1 MAAQAGG
8 DGGDGGGGGGGGGG
22 SGSENSGG
30 RLVGDD
36 YVLEKQIGSGSFSVV
51 WRGRRR
57 STGDA
62 VAIKE
67 IPTERLS
74 SKLHESLESEIA
86 ILRRARHPN
95 IVHLLDIVK
104 TSSRMF
110 LVLEYCAGGDLSHHI
125 RRGGAVR
132 EAAARHF
139 MRQLGAGLQ
148 VLRANNLI
156 HRDLKPQNLL
166 LSERTS
172 AAVLKIADF
181 GFARSLQP
189 QGLAETLCGSPLYM
203 APEILQCQR
212 YDAKADLWSVGAIL
226 FELVVG
232 RPPFGGQNH
241 VHLLQNIKRSE
252 ARVPRDIAA
261 TLSDDCLG
269 LIRALLK
276 RNPVERLSFE
286 QFFNHPFLGL
296 ASIPQSMGLPPTP
309 ETPPFPTERPP
320 FRMEPPPFPAE
331 PPTPSTRPPAAA
343 VAAPSAPNAAPST
356 PAPALMVPSPV
367 IDPAPAPTL
376 LPPSL
381 PPSARPTALASPS
394 SAPSA
399 SPYHFTSP
407 HVPPGPTAHTVHSP
421 ASADE
426 NNTVDSAVTGALR
439 GEAFKEDSDPWG
451 VVAVAADSGRGGGA
465 GGGVGKGARS
475 GEGREGEGDGRAGV
489 PSAKAAAGATLLA
502 ESAETSTAVA
512 APALPP
518 VVVASPSRTALLPA
532 RAVTAHEVRPL
543 PGQRTHLQHQ
553 EVQVQQQQGQQ
564 QQGQQGQQ
572 QQQHHQKPSAF
583 VSESERA
590 IGAAAGVAGG
600 AAAGVAGGAA
610 GAARVSAAVPPPA
623 TETAPLSVTVAG
635 PITGPSL
642 AATIPFSV
650 VVAPLAPAFVSAA
663 VPSKEDERGGMDS
676 FEMLEGDYVVV
687 DHPSEPSLSVDH
699 SVDASLGQSTTQ
711 PVPTESSHYMMKPPG
726 SASTFPGAVA
736 AAAALS
742 AVVGAAVAAA
752 SATAK
757 PAAHFAATKR
767 DPTAV
772 ATATAAAAATAGF
785 VPSTPLIPPVD
796 SPALY
801 SAPPHH
807 LPAPPPPHVNTSAHT
822 QSLSVQ
828 SPSVKSLAAQPH
840 SLQSPSVQS
849 PVVSAPPAAPL
860 VKVSGFRPKVV
871 STGFSA
877 HPSQAP
883 PGPESLHPSVP
894 SPRLPTSAP
903 SHTPPSLARSGLA
916 LAVSLSAPRT
926 VGLSGIAA
934 ATANA
939 TAPSGVTASEVS
951 PIAAGSAA
959 AAAAGADRGGGMG
972 VNVLSAVG
980 GMRPPQL
987 VREEQQQQQQ
997 QQQKVA
1003 VQHPQERIDFLRQ
1016 SGRYIAEIAASKME
1030 AAAPLASLSLHL
1042 VALAVWKEAL
1052 TLSHEWAATSATSGA
1067 IATGVTVADN
1077 PKGLF
1082 PTGHV
1087 GSYKDGN
1094 VGLHGGGEEAAA
1106 AMACDVVEAEFLAAV
1121 ETAEAV
1127 AAAVDRDDPSPVP
1140 DALEIIFQTALIA
1153 GRSAAVEEL
1162 MGNMAS
1168 AAAAYARSSTLFSFL
1183 LEQAPRLPIS
1193 PRLILSSPD
1202 RQRLIKYHEGVLGR
1216 HKHCAAALY

>member
-1 MAAQAGG
+1 MAGHQPQDTPPDSSPTPVRAGGEAAVGGMAAQAGG

-394 SAPSA
+394 PAPSA

-407 HVPPGPTAHTVHSP
+407 HLPPGPTAHTLHSP

-451 VVAVAADSGRGGGA
+451 VVAVAADSGGGGGA

-475 GEGREGEGDGRAGV
+475 GEGREGERDGRAGV

-543 PGQRTHLQHQ
+543 PRQRTHLQHQ

-564 QQGQQGQQ
+564 QQQQQQQQVQQGQQ
-572 QQQHHQKPSAF
+572 QQQHHQKPSGF

-590 IGAAAGVAGG
+590 VGAAAGVAGG

-610 GAARVSAAVPPPA
+610 SGVAGLSAAGVAGLSAAGVAGGAASGVAGLSAAGVAGLSAAVPPPA
-623 TETAPLSVTVAG
+623 TETAPLSITVAGPVAG
-635 PITGPSL
+635 PITGPSM

-650 VVAPLAPAFVSAA
+650 AVAPSAPALVSAA

-699 SVDASLGQSTTQ
+699 SVDAFLGQSTTQ
-711 PVPTESSHYMMKPPG
+711 PVPTESSHYMMKPTG

-772 ATATAAAAATAGF
+772 ATATAAAAAATAGF

-796 SPALY
+796 SPAFY

-903 SHTPPSLARSGLA
+903 SHTTPSLARSGLA
-916 LAVSLSAPRT
+916 LAVSLSAPHT

-939 TAPSGVTASEVS
+939 TAPSGVTASEVP

-997 QQQKVA
+997 QQKVA

-1016 SGRYIAEIAASKME
+1016 SGRYIAEIAASKKF
-1030 AAAPLASLSLHL
+1030 H
-1042 VALAVWKEAL
+1042 
-1052 TLSHEWAATSATSGA
+1052 
-1067 IATGVTVADN
+1067 
-1077 PKGLF
+1077 
-1082 PTGHV
+1082 
-1087 GSYKDGN
+1087 
-1094 VGLHGGGEEAAA
+1094 
-1106 AMACDVVEAEFLAAV
+1106 
-1121 ETAEAV
+1121 
-1127 AAAVDRDDPSPVP
+1127 
-1140 DALEIIFQTALIA
+1140 
-1153 GRSAAVEEL
+1153 
-1162 MGNMAS
+1162 
-1168 AAAAYARSSTLFSFL
+1168 
-1183 LEQAPRLPIS
+1183 
-1193 PRLILSSPD
+1193 
-1202 RQRLIKYHEGVLGR
+1202 
-1216 HKHCAAALY
+1216 AAALFPNE